1 MNYST
6 AGKRRVSAAAICL
19 QALLLAGPALTPA
32 CAQQAAPPYGNNAA
46 VGRYAQVNGVKL
58 YYEIYGQG
66 EPLLLIH
73 GNGGKISGFKKQIDY
88 FRKKYQVIA
97 VDSREQGKSSDTT
110 EEITYE
116 KMAADFNALLGQ
128 LKTGPV
134 YVLGWSDGAIN
145 ALLLGIHYPD
155 KVKKIAAM
163 AANLNPDEQAVYPDV
178 WAWSHGMIDGMPA
191 AARETPEGKRAIK
204 VTSMMFSHPHIPF
217 EDLHKISAPTLVL
230 AGDHDLIRDEHT
242 LEIFHHIP
250 QSQLCIFPDAT
261 HLIPWQRPN
270 DFNTAVD
277 RFFRE
282 PFRKKDRIKDIE
294 KDLLD
299 LLAN

>member
-1 MNYST
+1 MN
-6 AGKRRVSAAAICL
+6 L
-19 QALLLAGPALTPA
+19 QSLCIQRLAGVMLLFAGCVAGQPAAKPKPT
-32 CAQQAAPPYGNNAA
+32 PYGDNPA
-46 VGRYAQVNGVKL
+46 VGRYASVNGVKL

-73 GNGGKISGFKKQIDY
+73 GNGGKISAFRNQLDY
-88 FRKKYQVIA
+88 FRKKYRVIA
-97 VDSREQGKSSDTT
+97 VDSRDQGKSSDTN

-116 KMAADFNALLGQ
+116 KMAADLNGLLAQ

-134 YVLGWSDGAIN
+134 YVIGWSDGAIN

-163 AANLNPDEQAVYPDV
+163 AANLNPTEEAVYRDV
-178 WAWSHGMIDGMPA
+178 WEWARNMIDQMPA
-191 AARETPEGKRAIK
+191 AAKETPEGKRAIK
-204 VTSMMFSHPHIPF
+204 VISMMFSHPNIPF
-217 EDLHKISAPTLVL
+217 DELGKITAPTLVL
-230 AGDHDLIRDEHT
+230 AGDHDLIRDTHT

-270 DFNTAVD
+270 DFNTTID

-282 PFRKKDRIKDIE
+282 PFRKKDRIKDLQS
-294 KDLLD
+294 DLQ
-299 LLAN
+299 AMESQP

>member
-1 MNYST
+1 MNLHSL
-6 AGKRRVSAAAICL
+6 GIRR
-19 QALLLAGPALTPA
+19 LAGVMLLFAGCVA
-32 CAQQAAPPYGNNAA
+32 AQHAAKPKPIPYGDNPA
-46 VGRYAQVNGVKL
+46 VGRYASVNGVKL

-73 GNGGKISGFKKQIDY
+73 GNGGKISTFRNQLDY
-88 FRKKYQVIA
+88 FRKKYRVIA

-116 KMAADFNALLGQ
+116 KMAADLNGLLTQ

-134 YVLGWSDGAIN
+134 YVIGWSDGAIN

-163 AANLNPDEQAVYPDV
+163 AANLNPTEEAVYRDV
-178 WAWSHGMIDGMPA
+178 WEWARNMIDQMPA
-191 AARETPEGKRAIK
+191 AAKETPEGKRAIK
-204 VTSMMFSHPHIPF
+204 VTSMMFSHPNIPF
-217 EDLHKISAPTLVL
+217 DELGKITAPTLVL
-230 AGDHDLIRDEHT
+230 AGDHDLIRDTHT

-270 DFNTAVD
+270 DFNTTID

-282 PFRKKDRIKDIE
+282 PFRKKDRIKDLQS
-294 KDLLD
+294 DLQ
-299 LLAN
+299 AMESQP